1 MQMNVLVQPQAGD
14 NEVLSKVIVV
24 EHEPATLGALKT
36 VFEQCKLVGYRA
48 TRDSLQSIL
57 SANIDLGGIFL
68 PATDAGGGSCVD
80 LVGAIHKQRP
90 ELPIFLRLD
99 AGHTVDGQS
108 PDVIKAVAGAYA
120 HGDLAALRELI
131 DTYLLSRD
139 YPGEFIAAMAEMTRE
154 AMRAAF
160 RDMQVELEQPYI
172 VKDKIIYGELFSL
185 IPLESSWCRGYM
197 MLQTEEEKILGVIKA
212 RKTQIT
218 HPEPNFRHV
227 NAVLGELSNMV
238 WGAFKNKYGAKKV
251 EDGSGQIRVE
261 IPIIVN
267 HARKYISFGSDD
279 PQLCFKYSLVDPLG
293 VLDPVSVY
301 QKFIFSLDWAPE
313 KYAESNASVNELV
326 STGELE
332 LF

>member
-1 MQMNVLVQPQAGD
+1 MQLNVLVQPKTGD
-14 NEVLSKVIVV
+14 NETQSKVIVV
-24 EHEPATLGALKT
+24 EHETAALGSLKS

-48 TRDSLQSIL
+48 TRDNVLSIL
-57 SANIDLGGIFL
+57 GANIDLGGIFL
-68 PATDAGGGSCVD
+68 PESDGAGVSCVD
-80 LVGAIHKQRP
+80 LISAIHKQRP

-99 AGHTVDGQS
+99 PGHMLDGQ
-108 PDVIKAVAGAYA
+108 PAEVVKAVAGAYA
-120 HGDLAALRELI
+120 HDDFAALRELI
-131 DTYLLSRD
+131 DIYLLSRD
-139 YPGEFIAAMAEMTRE
+139 YPGEFIAAMAEMTRD
-154 AMRAAF
+154 AMQAAF
-160 RDMQVELEQPYI
+160 KDMQVELEQPYI

-212 RKTQIT
+212 KKTQIS
-218 HPEPNFRHV
+218 HPEPTFRHV

-238 WGAFKNKYGAKKV
+238 WGAFKTKYGAKKV
-251 EDGSGQIRVE
+251 QEGDGQIRVE

-279 PQLCFKYSLVDPLG
+279 PQLCFKYTLIDPHG
-293 VLDPVSVY
+293 VLGPISVY

-326 STGELE
+326 SSGELE

>member
-1 MQMNVLVQPQAGD
+1 MQLNVLVQPKAGE
-14 NEVLSKVIVV
+14 NETLSKVVV
-24 EHEPATLGALKT
+24 IEHAAATLGALKS

-48 TRDSLQSIL
+48 TRESVAAIL
-57 SANIDLGGIFL
+57 GANIDLGGIFL
-68 PATDAGGGSCVD
+68 PETDAQGTSCVD
-80 LVGAIHKQRP
+80 LVAEIHRQRP

-99 AGHTVDGQS
+99 ANHALDDLSSEIVR
-108 PDVIKAVAGAYA
+108 AVAGAYA
-120 HGDLAALRELI
+120 HDDFTALRELI

-139 YPGEFIAAMAEMTRE
+139 YPGEFISAMAEMTRE
-154 AMRAAF
+154 AMQASF

-212 RKTQIT
+212 KKTQIN
-218 HPEPNFRHV
+218 HPEPTFRHV

-238 WGAFKNKYGAKKV
+238 WGSFKTKYGAKKV
-251 EDGSGQIRVE
+251 QDGDGQIRVE

-279 PQLCFKYSLVDPLG
+279 PQLCFKYTLIDPHGKLG
-293 VLDPVSVY
+293 PISVY
-301 QKFIFSLDWAPE
+301 QKFIFSLDWAP
-313 KYAESNASVNELV
+313 
-326 STGELE
+326 
-332 LF
+332 